1 MTRFIQMGIICL
13 VVCCS
18 GCDSKQE
25 QEEET
30 FSATSEFDQ
39 LKIQGD
45 ITGSLNPFEL
55 VDSPSYTPT
64 HEIDFMRDEELVF
77 MTKACGYVQ
86 VFPYRSMHVEVV
98 NDISHGITFA
108 ITYCPITRSGI
119 SWNRVVGEDTLLLTA
134 SGYLYRENLMPL
146 DLNSGSIWSQML
158 LRGMSGKHS
167 REQMVTYP
175 LIETTWKTARESFPG
190 ADVFIKNN
198 RLKSGSDFQLEQ
210 EMGIVG
216 RARVQLFTLDMF
228 PGEVG
233 ILNTVVSQGGRV
245 VVVGSSTHHYMVAFT
260 TPYRMEAVEGEFPV
274 VMKDETDSYWT
285 IFGEAVRGE
294 RGGERLQSPVYYT
307 AARWAWLDLYENV
320 SYFE

>member
-98 NDISHGITFA
+98 NDISHGIAFA

-119 SWNRVVGEDTLLLTA
+119 SWNRVVGKDTLLLTA

-146 DLNSGSIWSQML
+146 DLISGSIWSQML
-158 LRGMSGKHS
+158 LRGISGVHN

-175 LIETTWKTARESFPG
+175 LIETTWKTVRENYPG
-190 ADVFIKNN
+190 ADVFINSSS
-198 RLKSGSDFQLEQ
+198 LKSAISNPLEQ
-210 EMGIVG
+210 ETGIVG
-216 RARVQLFTLDMF
+216 REGVQLFTLDMF

-233 ILNTVVSQGGRV
+233 MIETVVNPGGKV
-245 VVVGSSTHHYMVAFT
+245 VVVGSTTHHYLVAFT
-260 TPYRMEAVEGEFPV
+260 THYEMELVEGEFPV
-274 VMKDETDSYWT
+274 VLKDETDSYWT

-294 RGGERLQSPVYYT
+294 RGGERLQSPVYFT
-307 AARWAWLDLYENV
+307 AARWAWFDLYENV